1 MVDLPHEC
9 IKAERFMKDNPM
21 LKREALNGSQQVKV
35 TFVIPNEAEQPKI
48 SVVGD
53 FNGWDPAATV
63 FVKRQNN
70 TRSVSATVPTGQR
83 IRFRYYIDGG
93 GWFNDDS
100 ADAYEVNEY
109 GSQNCLLIT

>member
-1 MVDLPHEC
+1 
-9 IKAERFMKDNPM
+9 M
-21 LKREALNGSQQVKV
+21 LKREVLNGSNQVKI
-35 TFVIPNEAEQPKI
+35 TFIIPNEAEQSKV

-53 FNGWDPAATV
+53 FNGWDPAANV

-70 TRSVSATVPTGQR
+70 TRSVSATVNAGER
-83 IRFRYYIDGG
+83 YRFRYYIADD

-100 ADAYEVNEY
+100 ADAYEPNEF